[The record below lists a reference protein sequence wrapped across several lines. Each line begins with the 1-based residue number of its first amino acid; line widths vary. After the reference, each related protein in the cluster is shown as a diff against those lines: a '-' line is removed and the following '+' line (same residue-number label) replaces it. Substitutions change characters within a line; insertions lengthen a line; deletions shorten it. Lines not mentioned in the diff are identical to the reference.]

1 LDDLFFE
8 KKYESK
14 YGLIKSNR
22 DKDAIFFNGL
32 AIIIIINVTTKIL
45 ESSNVDKKWK
55 KERTGKF
62 TLMNDDSYKSHQCGQ
77 LMPIQF
83 YIMIINS
90 EIEAE
95 ILKRP
100 TLSINK
106 LYDEKS

>member
-1 LDDLFFE
+1 M
-8 KKYESK
+8 
-14 YGLIKSNR
+14 
-22 DKDAIFFNGL
+22 FNGL
-32 AIIIIINVTTKIL
+32 AIINVTTKIL

-55 KERTGKF
+55 KECTGKF
-62 TLMNDDSYKSHQCGQ
+62 TLMNDDYYSCKSHQCAQ